1 MSGYTRPQIVRRGS
15 VPRIP
20 KGPYTV
26 MVNKA
31 EAAIGK
37 SEPHN
42 PQVILDLEIM
52 SPETVEYQ
60 PGVVVKTAG
69 QKAKMYVTFSDKN
82 LGNVLAFLDGMK
94 VQLPEAASS
103 QEEDI
108 KNLQLA
114 ALTLNGSLF
123 QMTMSSKSE
132 PMLDFKNNPILDSQ
146 GQPIMGQEQIEC
158 AMFNVLPGTRTNVNG
173 NAF

>member
-1 MSGYTRPQIVRRGS
+1 MSYTRPSIVRRGS

-31 EAAIGK
+31 EIAVSK
-37 SEPHN
+37 SSGN

-52 SPETVEYQ
+52 SPETVDFN
-60 PGVVVKTAG
+60 GTIVKVAG
-69 QKAKMYVTFSDKN
+69 QKTKMYISFSEKN
-82 LGNVLAFLDGMK
+82 LGNVLTFLDGMH
-94 VQLPEAASS
+94 VPLPEAAAY

-114 ALTLNGSLF
+114 TVTLVNSLF
-123 QMTMSSKSE
+123 QVVLSSNSE
-132 PMLDFKNNPILDSQ
+132 PMTDFKGNPVLDSN
-146 GQPIMGQEQIEC
+146 GQPIMGQEQIDC
-158 AMFNVLPGTRTNVNG
+158 NMFNVLANTRIDVNG
-173 NAF
+173 NPL

>member
-1 MSGYTRPQIVRRGS
+1 MSYTRPSIVRRGS

-52 SPETVEYQ
+52 APETVDFN
-60 PGVVVKTAG
+60 GTNVKVAG
-69 QKAKMYVTFSDKN
+69 QKSKLYVAFSEKN
-82 LGNVLAFLDGMK
+82 LGNVLAFLDGMH
-94 VQLPEAASS
+94 VQVPEAASS

-114 ALTLNGSLF
+114 TLTLANSLF
-123 QMTMSSKSE
+123 QMILSSKSE
-132 PMLDFKNNPILDSQ
+132 AMTDFKGNPILDTN
-146 GQPIMGQEQIEC
+146 GQPIMGQEQIDC
-158 AMFNVLPGTRTNVNG
+158 NMFSVLPGTRTDVSG
-173 NAF
+173 NAI